1 MSGQGPSKPRIGCR
15 FVRGSLY
22 LTWYWI
28 YAKPIRPWAKPSPY
42 PDFFSS
48 LLFSIYYLTVKN
60 GKNILFWL
68 DSHLLNTRLGQ
79 PTTRVP
85 ICKLST
91 YLWLDLLWFSSV
103 HFPHYH
109 LLLLLLPPKQRT
121 LPNFHLPLWPS
132 QSYWTSMCQALPRV
146 SMKIKKCVQNP
157 IPFVLPSG
165 PPLISLKNSEHGL
178 SGFIPTQK
186 IKRIQFYKKPKKNTS
201 NILTIELNIKL
212 PILRCRQWTHDN
224 HSGENHTLWG
234 KMKNNVCGTIETHR
248 SSVTAGGGCED
259 PPVRVIYSRVQ
270 N

>member
-1 MSGQGPSKPRIGCR
+1 MQNPLGHGQSRPRIQTSPPPSY
-15 FVRGSLY
+15 FQY
-22 LTWYWI
+22 IILTG
-28 YAKPIRPWAKPSPY
+28 
-42 PDFFSS
+42 
-48 LLFSIYYLTVKN
+48 KN
-60 GKNILFWL
+60 GKNIFIILTGQ
-68 DSHLLNTRLGQ
+68 HLLNTRLGQ

-85 ICKLST
+85 IHKLST
-91 YLWLDLLWFSSV
+91 YLWLYLLRFSSV
-103 HFPHYH
+103 HFLHYH

-201 NILTIELNIKL
+201 NILTIELNS
-212 PILRCRQWTHDN
+212 QMYTMNTW
-224 HSGENHTLWG
+224 
-234 KMKNNVCGTIETHR
+234 
-248 SSVTAGGGCED
+248 
-259 PPVRVIYSRVQ
+259 
-270 N
+270 